1 MPPNLLVYKVSDAP
15 GQIHTYAIGN
25 LQKADCLQ

>member
-1 MPPNLLVYKVSDAP
+1 MPPNLLIYKVSDAP

-25 LQKADCLQ
+25 LQKNV